1 MRTQKIAQKNEYFNS
16 LILDIKNLENQDL
29 TWQIKKQLPKG
40 KKVKSFSLEDLKA
53 YLLKRVDKNR
63 IKAIDAINKE
73 YDSIENA
80 PDFES
85 LDISIEWKKSSI
97 WGMNPHAELTVY
109 SKNGYARYKATA
121 SGCGYCKLSAVM
133 ADVFNQSLSLRK
145 LILNNDNNDT
155 LVYGLRDT
163 YFSSGGVGVST
174 LQNAFDCLDLNLKQ
188 TATGKTF
195 DVFAVNK

>member
-1 MRTQKIAQKNEYFNS
+1 MRTQKITQKNEYFDS
-16 LILDIKNLENQDL
+16 LILDIKNLESQDL
-29 TWQIKKQLPKG
+29 TWQLKNQLPKG
-40 KKVKSFSLEDLKA
+40 KKVKSFSLEELKT

-145 LILNNDNNDT
+145 LILNNDR

-163 YFSSGGVGVST
+163 HFSSGGVGVST
-174 LQNAFDCLDLNLKQ
+174 LQNAFDCLGLKLKQ

-195 DVFAVNK
+195 DVFSVNS

>member
-1 MRTQKIAQKNEYFNS
+1 MRTQKITQKNEYFDS
-16 LILDIKNLENQDL
+16 LILDIKNLESQNL
-29 TWQIKKQLPKG
+29 TWQLENQLPKG
-40 KKVKSFSLEDLKA
+40 KKVKSFSLEDLKT
-53 YLLKRVDKNR
+53 YLLKRIDKNR

-85 LDISIEWKKSSI
+85 LDISIEWKKSSM

-109 SKNGYARYKATA
+109 SKNSYARYKATA

-145 LILNNDNNDT
+145 LILNNDR

-163 YFSSGGVGVST
+163 YFASGGVGVST
-174 LQNAFDCLDLNLKQ
+174 LQNAFDCLGLKLKQ

-195 DVFAVNK
+195 DAFSVNS

>member
-145 LILNNDNNDT
+145 LILNNDR
-155 LVYGLRDT
+155 LIYGLRDT

-174 LQNAFDCLDLNLKQ
+174 LQNAFNCLGLELKQ

>member
-1 MRTQKIAQKNEYFNS
+1 MRTQKITQKNEYFDN
-16 LILDIKNLENQDL
+16 LILDIKNLESQDL
-29 TWQIKKQLPKG
+29 TWQLKDQLPKG
-40 KKVKSFSLEDLKA
+40 KKVKSFSLEDLKT
-53 YLLKRVDKNR
+53 YLLKRIDKNR

-85 LDISIEWKKSSI
+85 LDISIEWKKSSM

-145 LILNNDNNDT
+145 LILNNDR

-163 YFSSGGVGVST
+163 YFASGGVGVST
-174 LQNAFDCLDLNLKQ
+174 LQNAFDCLGLKLKQ

-195 DVFAVNK
+195 DAFSVNS

>member
-1 MRTQKIAQKNEYFNS
+1 MRTQKITQENEYFDS
-16 LILDIKNLENQDL
+16 LILDIKNLESQDL
-29 TWQIKKQLPKG
+29 TWQLKNQLPKG

-63 IKAIDAINKE
+63 IKAIDAVNKE

-85 LDISIEWKKSSI
+85 LDISIEWKKSST

-133 ADVFNQSLSLRK
+133 ADVLNQSLSLRK
-145 LILNNDNNDT
+145 LILNNDR

-174 LQNAFDCLDLNLKQ
+174 LQNAFDCLGLKLKQ

-195 DVFAVNK
+195 DAFAVNK

>member
-1 MRTQKIAQKNEYFNS
+1 MRTQKITQKNEYFDS
-16 LILDIKNLENQDL
+16 LILDIKNLESQDL
-29 TWQIKKQLPKG
+29 TWQLENQLPKG
-40 KKVKSFSLEDLKA
+40 KKVKSFSLEDLKT
-53 YLLKRVDKNR
+53 YLLKRIDKNR
-63 IKAIDAINKE
+63 IKVIDAINKE

-109 SKNGYARYKATA
+109 SKNGYARYEATA

-145 LILNNDNNDT
+145 LILNNDR

-174 LQNAFDCLDLNLKQ
+174 LQNAFDCLGLKLKQ

-195 DVFAVNK
+195 DAFSINS

>member
-1 MRTQKIAQKNEYFNS
+1 MRTQKITQKNEYFDS
-16 LILDIKNLENQDL
+16 LILDIKNLESQDL
-29 TWQIKKQLPKG
+29 TWQLKNQLPKG
-40 KKVKSFSLEDLKA
+40 KKVKSFSLEDLKI
-53 YLLKRVDKNR
+53 YLLKRIDKNR

-73 YDSIENA
+73 YNSIENA

-85 LDISIEWKKSSI
+85 LDISIEWKKSSM

-109 SKNGYARYKATA
+109 SKNSYARYKATA

-145 LILNNDNNDT
+145 LILNNDR

-174 LQNAFDCLDLNLKQ
+174 LQNAFDCLGLKLKQ

-195 DVFAVNK
+195 DAFSVNS

>member
-16 LILDIKNLENQDL
+16 LILDIKNLESQYL
-29 TWQIKKQLPKG
+29 TWQLKNQLPKG
-40 KKVKSFSLEDLKA
+40 KKIENFSLEDLKA

-85 LDISIEWKKSSI
+85 LDISIEWKKSAT